1 MRKSNRPKVERN
13 GKELR
18 RKETFLKRKASNN
31 LKIKKILEKCG
42 GAGGKDLKARE
53 NLRKNLKRD

>member
-1 MRKSNRPKVERN
+1 MRMSNRPKVERN

-42 GAGGKDLKARE
+42 GGVKI
-53 NLRKNLKRD
+53 